1 MRIGEVSQCSGV
13 SVRMLRHYDSLGLV
27 RPSGRTSAGYRE
39 YADEDLRRSLHLE
52 ALRSLGLSLAQAGRA
67 LNGGEES
74 DDTTTS
80 DPAAVLDALIARTR
94 ERLDAE
100 HELLTLLADTRD
112 RAPRDRDEVLATIA
126 LLRAVHSDDPGTGP
140 HPRDRPDRTTRDGRL
155 VRAPRPRSPG
165 RHQWSDRTRTRPGG
179 DRVDAAAAH
188 ARMFDAL
195 DQLSPILD
203 PLADL
208 FAQRGFELAL
218 VGGSVR
224 DALLGRDMPDLDF
237 TTDARPD
244 DILAAIRG
252 WADAHWD
259 IGKQF
264 GTIGLRKGD
273 RLIEI
278 TTYRAE
284 QYDPDSRKPV
294 VAFGDTLDADLVRR
308 DFTIGAMAVRLPGRV
323 FVDPHGGLSDLA
335 AGVIRTP
342 GTPEDSFSDDPLRM
356 MRGARFT
363 SQLDFRVATE
373 VRDAMTRMSDR
384 IDIISAERVRD
395 ELVKLV
401 TGLRPRA
408 GIELLVETGICER
421 ILPEFAALRD
431 QQDEHNRHKDV
442 YEHSLTV
449 LDQAVELEKEYARRD
464 AEAAAEAAAT
474 AAEEAAENGAG
485 EDTPA
490 VTAGPEAGGPP
501 PPARVAG
508 DGSADDAAP
517 STPPFTSP
525 DFIVR
530 FAALMHD
537 VGKPRTRRFDS
548 SGGVTFHHHDVV
560 GAKMTAKRMRALA
573 FDKDTLTKVA
583 RLVELHLRFYGYGD
597 AGWTDSAV
605 RRYVTDSGD
614 LLTRLHILTRSDVTT
629 RNRRKANRLARNY
642 DELEQRI
649 AALAEKEALD
659 AIRPELDGTRIMEIL
674 DIPPGPLVGQAY
686 RFLLELRLE
695 EGVVGE
701 EEAALRL
708 RAWHADGAE
717 ASS

>member
-1 MRIGEVSQCSGV
+1 
-13 SVRMLRHYDSLGLV
+13 
-27 RPSGRTSAGYRE
+27 
-39 YADEDLRRSLHLE
+39 
-52 ALRSLGLSLAQAGRA
+52 
-67 LNGGEES
+67 
-74 DDTTTS
+74 
-80 DPAAVLDALIARTR
+80 
-94 ERLDAE
+94 
-100 HELLTLLADTRD
+100 
-112 RAPRDRDEVLATIA
+112 
-126 LLRAVHSDDPGTGP
+126 
-140 HPRDRPDRTTRDGRL
+140 
-155 VRAPRPRSPG
+155 
-165 RHQWSDRTRTRPGG
+165 
-179 DRVDAAAAH
+179 
-188 ARMFDAL
+188 MFDAL

-203 PLADL
+203 PLAER

-335 AGVIRTP
+335 AGLIRTP

-363 SQLDFRVATE
+363 SQLDFRVADE

-395 ELVKLV
+395 ELVKLI

-464 AEAAAEAAAT
+464 AEAAA
-474 AAEEAAENGAG
+474 G
-485 EDTPA
+485 
-490 VTAGPEAGGPP
+490 
-501 PPARVAG
+501 AG
-508 DGSADDAAP
+508 DGSADEAGP

-701 EEAALRL
+701 DEAARRL
-708 RAWHADGAE
+708 RAWHTEGGG

>member
-126 LLRAVHSDDPGTGP
+126 LLCAVHSDDPSSRP

-395 ELVKLV
+395 ELVKLM

-449 LDQAVELEKEYARRD
+449 LDQAVELEAEYERRD
-464 AEAAAEAAAT
+464 AEAAAEAEV
-474 AAEEAAENGAG
+474 AEDEAGPR
-485 EDTPA
+485 TPA
-490 VTAGPEAGGPP
+490 
-501 PPARVAG
+501 
-508 DGSADDAAP
+508 
-517 STPPFTSP
+517 FTSP

-701 EEAALRL
+701 EEAARRL

>member
-1 MRIGEVSQCSGV
+1 M
-13 SVRMLRHYDSLGLV
+13 
-27 RPSGRTSAGYRE
+27 
-39 YADEDLRRSLHLE
+39 
-52 ALRSLGLSLAQAGRA
+52 
-67 LNGGEES
+67 
-74 DDTTTS
+74 
-80 DPAAVLDALIARTR
+80 
-94 ERLDAE
+94 
-100 HELLTLLADTRD
+100 
-112 RAPRDRDEVLATIA
+112 
-126 LLRAVHSDDPGTGP
+126 
-140 HPRDRPDRTTRDGRL
+140 
-155 VRAPRPRSPG
+155 
-165 RHQWSDRTRTRPGG
+165 
-179 DRVDAAAAH
+179 DAAAAH
-188 ARMFDAL
+188 VRMVDAL
-195 DQLSPILD
+195 DELSPILD
-203 PLADL
+203 PLAQR

-335 AGVIRTP
+335 AGIIRTP

-356 MRGARFT
+356 MRGARFV
-363 SQLDFRVATE
+363 SQLDFEVAPE
-373 VRDAMTRMSDR
+373 VRDAMTRMSER

-395 ELVKLV
+395 ELVKLI
-401 TGLRPRA
+401 TGVRPRA
-408 GIELLVETGICER
+408 GIELLVETGVCER

-431 QQDEHNRHKDV
+431 QQDEHHRHKDV

-449 LDQAVELEKEYARRD
+449 LDQAVELEAVYARRD
-464 AEAAAEAAAT
+464 AEAA
-474 AAEEAAENGAG
+474 EAAEADAG
-485 EDTPA
+485 
-490 VTAGPEAGGPP
+490 
-501 PPARVAG
+501 
-508 DGSADDAAP
+508 P

-537 VGKPRTRRFDS
+537 VGKPRTRRFDAN
-548 SGGVTFHHHDVV
+548 GGVTFHHHDVV
-560 GAKMTAKRMRALA
+560 GAKMTKKRMRELA

-629 RNRRKANRLARNY
+629 RNQRKANRLARNY

-674 DIPPGPLVGQAY
+674 GIPPGPLVGQAY

-695 EGVVGE
+695 EGIVGE
-701 EEAALRL
+701 EEAARRL
-708 RAWHADGAE
+708 RAWHAEGPGI
-717 ASS
+717 SS

>member
-1 MRIGEVSQCSGV
+1 M
-13 SVRMLRHYDSLGLV
+13 
-27 RPSGRTSAGYRE
+27 
-39 YADEDLRRSLHLE
+39 
-52 ALRSLGLSLAQAGRA
+52 
-67 LNGGEES
+67 
-74 DDTTTS
+74 
-80 DPAAVLDALIARTR
+80 
-94 ERLDAE
+94 
-100 HELLTLLADTRD
+100 
-112 RAPRDRDEVLATIA
+112 
-126 LLRAVHSDDPGTGP
+126 
-140 HPRDRPDRTTRDGRL
+140 
-155 VRAPRPRSPG
+155 
-165 RHQWSDRTRTRPGG
+165 
-179 DRVDAAAAH
+179 DAAAAH

-203 PLADL
+203 PLAER

-335 AGVIRTP
+335 AGLIRTP

-363 SQLDFRVATE
+363 SQLDFRVADE

-395 ELVKLV
+395 ELVKLI

-464 AEAAAEAAAT
+464 AEAAA
-474 AAEEAAENGAG
+474 G
-485 EDTPA
+485 
-490 VTAGPEAGGPP
+490 
-501 PPARVAG
+501 AG
-508 DGSADDAAP
+508 DGSADEAGP

-701 EEAALRL
+701 DEAARRL
-708 RAWHADGAE
+708 RAWHTEGGG

>member
-363 SQLDFRVATE
+363 SQLDFRVADE

-395 ELVKLV
+395 ELVKLM

-449 LDQAVELEKEYARRD
+449 LDQAVELEAEYERRD
-464 AEAAAEAAAT
+464 AEAAAEAEV
-474 AAEEAAENGAG
+474 AEDEAGPR
-485 EDTPA
+485 TPA
-490 VTAGPEAGGPP
+490 
-501 PPARVAG
+501 
-508 DGSADDAAP
+508 
-517 STPPFTSP
+517 FTSP

-701 EEAALRL
+701 EEAARRL
-708 RAWHADGAE
+708 RAWHADGGE